1 LGVFVELKEKKQMN
15 TQTKFLGTIFILSI
29 VAFCFTQP
37 IHAQDSGAAKVYR
50 SQFLDSRV
58 KVKSMLDTVDRLSR
72 GTIDNRD
79 KMNLQEEMLALTKL
93 IHRLQEE
100 ALSSNND
107 AVGRNQDPNK
117 TLLLISQGCIAM
129 DYMLSALSS
138 YIDTNDRAFLGLARD
153 GDNLINSVEKI
164 L

>member
-1 LGVFVELKEKKQMN
+1 MN
-15 TQTKFLGTIFILSI
+15 THGKLLRAIFILII
-29 VAFCFTQP
+29 VAFCSNQS

-50 SQFLDSRV
+50 TQFLESRV
-58 KVKSMLDTVDRLSR
+58 KVKAMLERVDRLSR
-72 GTIDNRD
+72 STINERT
-79 KMNLQEEMLALTKL
+79 KINLQEEIFALTKL

-100 ALSSNND
+100 AASSNID
-107 AVGRNQDPNK
+107 AATRGQDSNK
-117 TLLLISQGCIAM
+117 TLLLVSQGCIAM
-129 DYMLSALSS
+129 DYVLSALNS